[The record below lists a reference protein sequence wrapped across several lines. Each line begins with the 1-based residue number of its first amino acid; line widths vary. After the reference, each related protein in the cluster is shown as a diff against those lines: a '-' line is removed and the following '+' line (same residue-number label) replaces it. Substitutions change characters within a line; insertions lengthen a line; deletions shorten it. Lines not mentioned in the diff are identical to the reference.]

1 MRKGWLKIII
11 KIAFNNISSRLKTR
25 PLLTLPLQN
34 SKSLKVGNIWSNNYI
49 EKKSNS
55 DKNKILSDEEYRSK
69 IRPYLQDII
78 NDLRKSVIWKIQ
90 LTIKINFISSKDGEE
105 EHIMYSRSD
114 NIETINDRADEVIK
128 EIFISLKNRY
138 KNNLGLV
145 KER

>member
-1 MRKGWLKIII
+1 MKGWLKIII

>member
-55 DKNKILSDEEYRSK
+55 DKNKTLSDEEYRSK

-128 EIFISLKNRY
+128 EIFMSLKNRY

>member
-55 DKNKILSDEEYRSK
+55 DKNKTLSDEEYRSK

>member
-78 NDLRKSVIWKIQ
+78 YDLRKSVIWKIQ

>member
-11 KIAFNNISSRLKTR
+11 KIAFNNISSRLKTS

-55 DKNKILSDEEYRSK
+55 DKNKTLSDEEYRSK

>member
-25 PLLTLPLQN
+25 PLLMLPLQN

-55 DKNKILSDEEYRSK
+55 DKNKTLSDEEYRSK